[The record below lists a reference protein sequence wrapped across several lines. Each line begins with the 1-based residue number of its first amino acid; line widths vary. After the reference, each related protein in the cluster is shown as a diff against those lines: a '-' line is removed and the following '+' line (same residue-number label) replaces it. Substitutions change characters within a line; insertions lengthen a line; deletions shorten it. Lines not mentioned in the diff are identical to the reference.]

1 MGSLIAFS
9 HGAVVPGECGEGREC
24 VPHKRCQVSQEG
36 LATELIESS
45 RCHLASVFPEPL
57 ADHLKPRSCC
67 KKGETCCDIKDIIT
81 TSVDPPTTSG
91 PSVGVDV
98 PSFVVTKLGNFM
110 TISNEV
116 SGAVFALGEN
126 LLLFQEFN
134 YDGKGL
140 APIFLAGTTGTPGG
154 EGEVELPFPLETE
167 KRDFKFHLKLPEG
180 FTVAQLEWIAVWSE
194 GAKKVLGSIQINRSP
209 PTSDP
214 NGPLGNFTTAFNE
227 VSGTVTKHS
236 ERALLIDDFNY
247 DGKNGLAVFLGGTTG
262 FPSGDG
268 EVAFSDPKL
277 DTEYSGNLVL
287 NVPAGFTVDQLKWI
301 AVWSPGAEQV
311 LGSLQIK

>member
-1 MGSLIAFS
+1 
-9 HGAVVPGECGEGREC
+9 
-24 VPHKRCQVSQEG
+24 
-36 LATELIESS
+36 
-45 RCHLASVFPEPL
+45 
-57 ADHLKPRSCC
+57 
-67 KKGETCCDIKDIIT
+67 
-81 TSVDPPTTSG
+81 
-91 PSVGVDV
+91 
-98 PSFVVTKLGNFM
+98 M

-116 SGAVFALGEN
+116 SGTVFALGEN

-140 APIFLAGTTGTPGG
+140 APIFLAGTSGTPGG
-154 EGEVELPFPLETE
+154 DGEVELPFPALETE

-209 PTSDP
+209 TTSDP
-214 NGPLGNFTTAFNE
+214 NGPLGNFTTSFNE

-247 DGKNGLAVFLGGTTG
+247 DGKSGLAVFLGGTTG
-262 FPSGDG
+262 SPSGDG
-268 EVAFSDPKL
+268 EVAFISDPQV
-277 DTEYSGNLVL
+277 DTEFRNSNLVL